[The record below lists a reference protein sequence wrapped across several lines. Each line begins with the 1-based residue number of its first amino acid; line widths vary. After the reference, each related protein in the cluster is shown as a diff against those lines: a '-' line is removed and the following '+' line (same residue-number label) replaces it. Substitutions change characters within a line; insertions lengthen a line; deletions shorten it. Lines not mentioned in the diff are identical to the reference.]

1 MGVVKKN
8 AEAGKAKAKATEQ
21 YGIDLSPAEDDDDE
35 SDAPDEVEQ
44 SDGADE
50 AEVSEVQKVNR
61 KQLAALIQEKV
72 RDAGK
77 AVPITIAE
85 VMVVAYEDAVIESLI
100 AGSEV
105 NLPGFGK
112 FIATDKPAGEKRNPA
127 TGGVVEVPAHKQV
140 RFKVGTGSTKAV
152 NEGYASDEDAASE

>member
-8 AEAGKAKAKATEQ
+8 AEAVKAKAKATEQ
-21 YGIDLSPAEDDDDE
+21 YGADLSDEDQDE

-44 SDGADE
+44 SDEADE

-127 TGGVVEVPAHKQV
+127 TGGMVEVPAHKQV
-140 RFKVGTGSTKAV
+140 RFKVGSGFKKAV
-152 NEGYASDEDAASE
+152 NEGYASDEEDASE